1 MPAKLQTMDSAPRTG
16 AGQTSEYKIK
26 MFKAERIC
34 RRVTGCSF
42 NRFLPLKMIVSN
54 LVTVQLQWVWPG
66 LVVTVFSLKGFERFL
81 PGFDPYIGR
90 QSIVKYAPLR
100 K

>member
-1 MPAKLQTMDSAPRTG
+1 MDGAARIG
-16 AGQTSEYKIK
+16 AGQSSRYKIE
-26 MFKAERIC
+26 MFKEERIL
-34 RRVTGCSF
+34 RRVKGCSF
-42 NRFLPLKMIVSN
+42 NGFLPLKIIVSN

-81 PGFDPYIGR
+81 PGFDPHIGR
-90 QSIVKYAPLR
+90 QSIVKYAPLH